1 MAAEPIPFVDL
12 GWSYRELQAELDEAT
27 RRFFASGW
35 YVLGKEV
42 EAFEQEYAAYC
53 GTKHCVGV
61 ANGLDAMN
69 LVLRA
74 WDIGPGDEV
83 IVPSNTY
90 IATWLAVSYAG
101 ATPVPVEPDAAT
113 CNLDP
118 ARIEA
123 AITPRTRAILPVHL
137 YGRTADMGPIMSLA
151 ARRGLKV
158 LEDAAQAQGAVCGGK
173 RAGALGDAAGHS
185 FYPTKNLGAFGDAG
199 AVTTDDPVLAEK
211 VRCLRNYG
219 SRRRYYNDVQGINS
233 RLDEVQAALLRV
245 KLKYLDR
252 WNAERVRLADL
263 YHQLLGPGS
272 SAGAVPGLTL
282 PGVPG
287 EAGHVW
293 HLFTVRHPR
302 RDALQAA
309 LAAEGIGTI
318 IHYPVPPHLSQAY
331 AGSGYSRGAFPC
343 AERIAET
350 ILSLPLGPW
359 LTDAQIERTAAVV
372 RRFGQGG
379 GTAHA

>member
-1 MAAEPIPFVDL
+1 MTDSIPFVDL
-12 GWSYRELQAELDEAT
+12 GWSYRELQTELDEAT

-101 ATPVPVEPDAAT
+101 ARPVPVEPDPAT

-118 ARIEA
+118 AGIEA
-123 AITPRTRAILPVHL
+123 AITPHTRAILPVHL
-137 YGRTADMGPIMSLA
+137 YGRAADMGPIMALA

-158 LEDAAQAQGAVCGGK
+158 LEDAAQAQGAVCDGK
-173 RAGALGDAAGHS
+173 RSGSLGDAAGHS

-219 SRRRYYNDVQGINS
+219 SRRRYYNDCQGINS
-233 RLDEVQAALLRV
+233 RLDEIQAALLRV

-252 WNAERVRLADL
+252 WNAERSRLADL
-263 YHQLLGPGS
+263 YLQLLGTERGE
-272 SAGAVPGLTL
+272 VPGLTL
-282 PGVPG
+282 PGIPG
-287 EAGHVW
+287 ETGHVW

-309 LAAEGIGTI
+309 LAAEGIGTL

-331 AGSGYSRGAFPC
+331 AAAGHPRGAFPC

-359 LTDAQIERTAAVV
+359 LKDAQIERTVAAV
-372 RRFGQGG
+372 RRFGAGEVAA
-379 GTAHA
+379 TA

>member
-1 MAAEPIPFVDL
+1 MAADPIPFVDL

-101 ATPVPVEPDAAT
+101 ATPVPVEPDPAT

-123 AITPRTRAILPVHL
+123 ALTPRTRAILPVHL
-137 YGRTADMGPIMSLA
+137 YGRAADMGPIMALA

-219 SRRRYYNDVQGINS
+219 SRKRYYNDVQGINS

-252 WNAERVRLADL
+252 WNAERVRLAGL
-263 YHQLLGPGS
+263 YHRLLGAEG
-272 SAGAVPGLTL
+272 GAPVPELIL

-287 EAGHVW
+287 ETGHVW

-309 LAAEGIGTI
+309 LATEGIGTL

-331 AGSGYSRGAFPC
+331 AAAGFPRGAFPL

-359 LTDAQIERTAAVV
+359 LKDAQIERTAAAV
-372 RRFGQGG
+372 RRFGAGEVS
-379 GTAHA
+379 AKA

>member
-1 MAAEPIPFVDL
+1 MAADPIPFVDL

-53 GTKHCVGV
+53 GAKHCVGV

-101 ATPVPVEPDAAT
+101 ATPVPVEPDPAT

-123 AITPRTRAILPVHL
+123 ALTPRTRAILPVHL
-137 YGRTADMGPIMSLA
+137 YGRAADMGPIMALA

-219 SRRRYYNDVQGINS
+219 SRKRYYNDVQGLNS

-252 WNAERVRLADL
+252 WNAERGRLADL
-263 YHQLLGPGS
+263 YHRLLGPGS
-272 SAGAVPGLTL
+272 AAGAVPGLTL
-282 PGVPG
+282 PGVAG

-293 HLFTVRHPR
+293 HLFTVRHAR

-309 LAAEGIGTI
+309 LAAEGIGTL

-331 AGSGYSRGAFPC
+331 AAAGHPRGAFPL

-359 LTDAQIERTAAVV
+359 LKDAQIERTAAVV
-372 RRFGQGG
+372 RRFGAGEVSA
-379 GTAHA
+379 TA